1 MVVIENPEDY
11 RFLGFEKSKSKNKKY
26 DAILENKYTL
36 REKRVPFGDKRYE
49 HYKDRTDLKLYSHL
63 DHNDSER
70 RRNYTSRHSSDSQNK
85 FSSGWFAQ
93 KYLW

>member
-1 MVVIENPEDY
+1 MVVIDHPEDY
-11 RFLGFEKSKSKNKKY
+11 RFLYFEKSKSQNKKY
-26 DAILENKYTL
+26 DAVLEKKYTL

-49 HYKDRTDLKLYSHL
+49 HYKDRTGLGLYSKLDHL
-63 DHNDSER
+63 DPQR